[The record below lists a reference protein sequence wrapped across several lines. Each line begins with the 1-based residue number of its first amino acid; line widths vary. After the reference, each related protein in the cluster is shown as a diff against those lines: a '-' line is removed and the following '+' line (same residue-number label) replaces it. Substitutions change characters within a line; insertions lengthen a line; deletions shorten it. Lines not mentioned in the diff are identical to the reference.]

1 MIIFIPKSI
10 KWGEIMNKIII
21 TLACIIGIGIASYSQ
36 GKEIRIGAIFP
47 LTGGAAT
54 FGQSSKEGMQMAVDD
69 FNERGGIDIKGEK
82 LLIKAIYDDTAGQ
95 PEQAAN
101 VARKQIDL
109 NGAVAI
115 VGAVMSKNSLAIA
128 PICQSKRIPMV
139 SPASTNPEVTQKGDY
154 IFRVCFIDSFQG
166 TTMADYVYKNL
177 KLTKAAVIYDN
188 GNDYNKG
195 LAKFFEEQFKALG
208 GKIIASEAFTD
219 EDKTTDFRALLT
231 KIKSRKPEFLYS
243 PNYYTAS
250 APIMMQA
257 KELGLQVPTGGGD
270 GWDSPK
276 LVEIGGEDVEGGMF
290 TNHFSKEDPRP
301 EVQNFIEKYKEK
313 YEAEPDALAS
323 LAYDAAFVLL
333 SAIEKAGS
341 LEGSDIRD
349 ALKTMQINGVTG
361 NISFDENRNPVKSV
375 VILQIKDGQQ
385 KYLTTINP

>member
-36 GKEIRIGAIFP
+36 SKEIRIGGIFP

-69 FNERGGIDIKGEK
+69 FNNKGGIDITGEK

-109 NGAVAI
+109 NRVVAI

-139 SPASTNPEVTQKGDY
+139 SPASTTPEVTQKGDY

-166 TTMADYVYKNL
+166 TTMANYVYKNL

-195 LAKFFEEQFKALG
+195 LAKFFEEQFKSLG
-208 GKIIASEAFTD
+208 GEIVASEAFTD

-231 KIKSRKPEFLYS
+231 KIKSRKPDFLYS
-243 PNYYTAS
+243 SNYYTAS

-276 LVEIGGEDVEGGMF
+276 LVEIGGEDVEGGVF

-333 SAIEKAGS
+333 SAIGKAGS
-341 LEGSDIRD
+341 LKGSDIKD
-349 ALKTMQINGVTG
+349 ALNTIQINGVTG

>member
-1 MIIFIPKSI
+1 MNNRVIIMF
-10 KWGEIMNKIII
+10 
-21 TLACIIGIGIASYSQ
+21 ACIIVIGFANYGQ
-36 GKEIRIGAIFP
+36 CKEIRIGGIFP

-69 FNERGGIDIKGEK
+69 FNDKGGIDIEGKK

-101 VARKQIDL
+101 ISRKQIDL
-109 NGAVAI
+109 NRVVAI
-115 VGAVMSKNSLAIA
+115 VGAVMSKNSLAMA

-139 SPASTNPEVTQKGDY
+139 SPASTNPAVTQKGDY

-166 TTMADYVYKNL
+166 TTMANYVYKNL

-195 LAKFFEEQFKALG
+195 LAKFFEERFKALG
-208 GKIIASEAFTD
+208 GQIVASEAFTD

-231 KIKSRKPEFLYS
+231 KIKSKKPEFLYS

-257 KELGLQVPTGGGD
+257 KELGLEVPTGGGD

-290 TNHFSKEDPRP
+290 TNHFSKEDSRP
-301 EVQNFIEKYKEK
+301 EVQNFIKKYKEK
-313 YEAEPDALAS
+313 YNTEPDALAS

-341 LEGSDIRD
+341 LKGSAIKD
-349 ALKTMQINGVTG
+349 ALKTRGISGVTG

-375 VILQIKDGQQ
+375 VILQIKDGKQT
-385 KYLTTINP
+385 YLTTINP

>member
-1 MIIFIPKSI
+1 
-10 KWGEIMNKIII
+10 MNKIII
-21 TLACIIGIGIASYSQ
+21 TIACIIGIASYSQ
-36 GKEIRIGAIFP
+36 GKEIRIGGIFP

-54 FGQSSKEGMQMAVDD
+54 FGQSSQKGMQMAVDD
-69 FNERGGIDIKGEK
+69 FNAKGGINIKNQK

-109 NGAVAI
+109 DRVVAI

-128 PICQSKRIPMV
+128 PIYQSKRIPMV
-139 SPASTNPEVTQKGDY
+139 SPASTDPKVTEKGDY

-166 TTMADYVYKNL
+166 ATMANYVYKDL

-208 GKIIASEAFTD
+208 GEIVASEAFTD

-231 KIKSRKPEFLYS
+231 KIKSKKPEFLYS

-250 APIMMQA
+250 APIMMQS
-257 KELGLQVPTGGGD
+257 KELGLDVPTGGGD

-276 LVEIGGEDVEGGMF
+276 LVEIGGKDVEGGVF

-301 EVQNFIEKYKEK
+301 EVQNFIEKYKEE
-313 YEAEPDALAS
+313 YGAEPDALAS

-333 SAIEKAGS
+333 SAVEKAGS
-341 LEGSDIRD
+341 LKGSDIRD
-349 ALKTMQINGVTG
+349 ALKATHINGVTG